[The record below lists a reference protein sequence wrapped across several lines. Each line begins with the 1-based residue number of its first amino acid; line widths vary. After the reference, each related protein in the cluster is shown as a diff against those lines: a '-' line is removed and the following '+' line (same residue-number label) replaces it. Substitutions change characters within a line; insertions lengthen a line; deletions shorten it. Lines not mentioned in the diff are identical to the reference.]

1 MLDLNPPGP
10 LHLQEE
16 GNLPEGFLLL
26 SGSAGRE
33 QPWVRKRPAPSQ
45 RQPVNTFPPG
55 HQQILPRSILPRQ
68 PPAEVTCAWVLPA
81 SATPR
86 SSTVKSCLDEV

>member
-1 MLDLNPPGP
+1 MLDLNPSGP

-33 QPWVRKRPAPSQ
+33 QPWVRKRLLPPRDSQ
-45 RQPVNTFPPG
+45 
-55 HQQILPRSILPRQ
+55 
-68 PPAEVTCAWVLPA
+68 
-81 SATPR
+81 
-86 SSTVKSCLDEV
+86 